1 MEWVNSLMHFPK
13 KDGVYDTYMVD
24 GNLIIWLKMYFDMED
39 HKWIN
44 ALGEDMNMLMV
55 NHRGKFME

>member
-1 MEWVNSLMHFPK
+1 MKWANSLMRFPK

-39 HKWIN
+39 RKWIN
-44 ALGEDMNMLMV
+44 AIGEDMNMLMV
-55 NHRGKFME
+55 RYNGKFRE